1 MTDETRNPEQPENL
15 STDDRKH
22 RHQTQSSGGASAD
35 PTQETRNED
44 ANPAA
49 GGRADRDPA
58 EGARD
63 EYGTRP
69 GETQRRL

>member
-1 MTDETRNPEQPENL
+1 MDPKERAEERHDQSRPDTHGADASANERHEKRNPAQV
-15 STDDRKH
+15 
-22 RHQTQSSGGASAD
+22 
-35 PTQETRNED
+35 TRNEE
-44 ANPAA
+44 ANPGA

-69 GETQRRL
+69 GEEQ